1 MRNVAWHMLLSAML
15 ACVQGCTSMSESGYS
30 ARYLP
35 IMGSTGDLQYLPR
48 ACLAGDVH
56 GLEDRLPPGCANAL
70 NLAEMVVS
78 KGDLKHGQEMGPALV
93 GPAADAVQR
102 YLGVGREVEKPR
114 KERLIQESR
123 TSD

>member
-1 MRNVAWHMLLSAML
+1 MRNVAWPMLLGAVL
-15 ACVQGCTSMSESGYS
+15 ACMQGCTSMSESGYS

-35 IMGSTGDLQYLPR
+35 VLDSAGDLQYVAR
-48 ACLAGDVH
+48 ACLAEDVH

-78 KGDLKHGQEMGPALV
+78 KEHLKHGQEMGPALV
-93 GPAADAVQR
+93 GPAADAVER
-102 YLGVGREVEKPR
+102 YLGVGQDLEKPR